1 MFGVISFINFEQTHI
16 KSSLLLDQGTSWMEP
31 KNIFTDVDIDNIY
44 GHEEEDVCVGM
55 GWENVQKSGNGKV

>member
-1 MFGVISFINFEQTHI
+1 
-16 KSSLLLDQGTSWMEP
+16 MEL
-31 KNIFTDVDIDNIY
+31 KHIFTDVDIDNIY